1 MNRKREE
8 MKPGKSQLRAK
19 AEMKLAS
26 VPRTDAPGRPAELLH
41 ELQVHQ
47 VELEMQNEELRRA
60 QLALE
65 ESRDRY
71 MDLYE
76 FAPVGYF
83 TLTEGA
89 LISEVNLTGATLLGE
104 ERKKMLQRRF
114 SRFVTHADSDRYRQ
128 LMWSVLQHDDRE
140 TCDLA
145 LQRGDGSVIQAQLDC
160 VRVVTGDK
168 PATVRLTL
176 TDITERKRAE
186 AELRVAATA
195 FESQEGMLVTDAA
208 TSILRVNRAFT
219 DITGFTAAEAV
230 GQTPRLFKSDRH
242 DAAFYARMW
251 KDITRTGQW
260 RGEIWNLH
268 KSGKVYPQW
277 LTITGVKDYAGDV
290 THYVGTLIDI
300 TQRKSAE
307 ADIEQ
312 LAFYDPLTRLPN
324 RRLLLDRL
332 QQALAARARNQRR
345 GAILFVD
352 LDDFKSLNDT
362 LGHDVG
368 DLLLQQAARRLLTCV
383 RTIDT
388 VARLGGDEFVV
399 MLGDLSANPQDAA
412 SHAELVGEK
421 ILLALAPPFMLA
433 GHEHHST
440 ACIGVTLF
448 SDHREIVEDLLKR
461 ADLAMY
467 RAKAVGRNTL
477 RFFDPEMQAAV
488 IARAELET
496 DLRRGVREGQFVLH
510 YQPQVNQEGRLTGA
524 EALVRWQHPRRG
536 LVSPAE
542 FIPLAEETGLIQPL
556 GQWVLET
563 VCAQLV
569 AWSARP
575 DTARLTLAMNV
586 SAREF
591 HHREFV
597 SRVLEVINR
606 MGVDPRKLM
615 LEFTESL
622 MVDDVEETITKM
634 NALKARGAGF
644 SLDDFGTG
652 YSSLSYLKHLPLDQL
667 KIDRSFVRDV
677 LTDSN
682 DATIASTIMALG
694 ESLGLA
700 VIAEGV
706 ETVEQRNLLARQ
718 GCLAFQGFHFGRPG
732 PVSALRVTVGT
743 PSTPTPAPDSS
754 SPA

>member
-1 MNRKREE
+1 MR
-8 MKPGKSQLRAK
+8 
-19 AEMKLAS
+19 LAS
-26 VPRTDAPGRPAELLH
+26 DPRTEAPGRPAEDLLH

-71 MDLYE
+71 VDLYE

-83 TLTEGA
+83 TLTDKA
-89 LISEVNLTGATLLGE
+89 LISEVNLTGARLLGE
-104 ERKKMLQRRF
+104 ERKKILQRRF
-114 SRFVTHADSDRYRQ
+114 GRFVTEADADRYRR
-128 LMWSVLQHDDRE
+128 LMWSVLQHDERE
-140 TCDLA
+140 TCDLC
-145 LQRGDGSVIQAQLDC
+145 LQRADGSVIQAQLDC
-160 VRVVTGDK
+160 FRVAGGGK
-168 PATVRLTL
+168 PPTVRLTL
-176 TDITERKRAE
+176 TDITERKESE

-208 TSILRVNRAFT
+208 TSILRVNQAFT
-219 DITGFTAAEAV
+219 DITGFTAEEVV
-230 GQTPRLFKSDRH
+230 GQTPRLFKSGRH
-242 DAAFYARMW
+242 DAAFYAGMW
-251 KDITRTGQW
+251 RDISRTGQW
-260 RGEIWNLH
+260 RGEIWNQH
-268 KSGKVYPQW
+268 KSGKVYPEW
-277 LTITGVKDYAGDV
+277 LTVTAVKGEGGDV

-312 LAFYDPLTRLPN
+312 LAFYDPMTGLPN
-324 RRLLLDRL
+324 RRLLLNRL
-332 QQALAARARNQRR
+332 QQALAARARNPRR

-368 DLLLQQAARRLLTCV
+368 DMLLQQVARRLLTCV
-383 RTIDT
+383 RMGDT
-388 VARLGGDEFVV
+388 VGRLGGDEFVV
-399 MLGDLSANPQDAA
+399 MLGDLSANPQEAA
-412 SHAELVGEK
+412 SQAQLVGEK
-421 ILLALAPPFMLA
+421 IHLALGPPFMLS

-448 SDHREIVEDLLKR
+448 SDHKEIVEDLLKR

-467 RAKAVGRNTL
+467 RAKAMGRNTL
-477 RFFDPEMQAAV
+477 RFFDPEMQIAV
-488 IARAELET
+488 TARAELQT

-510 YQPQVNQEGRLTGA
+510 YQPQVDQEGRLTGA

-536 LVSPAE
+536 LIAPAE

-569 AWSARP
+569 AWGARP
-575 DTARLTLAMNV
+575 DTAHLALAMNV

-591 HHREFV
+591 RHPEFV
-597 SRVLEVINR
+597 TRILDVINR
-606 MGVDPRKLM
+606 SGADPTKLM

-622 MVDDVEETITKM
+622 LVDDMDETITKM

-644 SLDDFGTG
+644 ALDDFGTG

-682 DATIASTIMALG
+682 DAAIARTIMALG

-700 VIAEGV
+700 VMAEGV
-706 ETVEQRNLLARQ
+706 ETVEQRNLLAHQ
-718 GCLAFQGFHFGRPG
+718 GCEAFQGFHFGRPG
-732 PVSALRVTVGT
+732 PVDALRVSAET
-743 PSTPTPAPDSS
+743 SQN
-754 SPA
+754 